1 MVKKKLHG
9 EYTKSSSKNP
19 LFFTA
24 SFIIFILILLPLAG
38 CSDGETNE
46 AAIASS
52 SENAEIH
59 GDGIV
64 SSGEKYANV
73 GMVEQLIKEY
83 DRIDN
88 FESDWMNA
96 EVTES
101 PKDRVNKETG
111 DTYQNIYIVEM
122 DYTWQ
127 DKIYNVRSTIS
138 WDTPQADGTAH
149 ILSYSN
155 STGTENR
162 IDTDYTE

>member
-1 MVKKKLHG
+1 MAKKKLNG

-24 SFIIFILILLPLAG
+24 SFIIFILILLTLTG
-38 CSDGETNE
+38 CSHGETNE

-83 DRIDN
+83 DKINN

-96 EVTES
+96 VVTES

-111 DTYQNIYIVEM
+111 YTYKNIYIVEM

-127 DKIYNVRSTIS
+127 DKIYSVRSTIS
-138 WDTPQADGTAH
+138 WDTPQADGTAN

-155 STGTENR
+155 STGTDHR